1 MSENILEVKNLK
13 TSFLTSSG
21 KVSAVRGVSF
31 SLKKGEVLGI
41 VGESGSG
48 KTVTSLTVIRL
59 LAGTGIIE
67 DGEIVFDGQD
77 LAKAGVKQMRKI
89 RGDRIA
95 MVFQDPMTSLNPLIP
110 VGSQVMEMISEHN
123 RNMGKAELKAEAI
136 RLLNQVHIPEAEK
149 RFHSYPHEFSGG
161 MRQRVMIAIALACKP
176 DILIADEPTT
186 ALDVTIQD
194 QILKLLN
201 QLREEMNMS
210 IIFITHDLGVVAEIC
225 DRVVVMYGGK
235 IMEEGLVEDI
245 FEKPAHP
252 YTRGLMASV
261 PDISLDKS
269 VKLVSI
275 PGSPPDMLNPP
286 AGCPFVLRCSHAR
299 NVCAE
304 VPPPATQVGEG
315 HFSCCWLLSPDAP
328 AEIQDSFAGPGA
340 VCGAP

>member
-1 MSENILEVKNLK
+1 MDNNILEIKNLK

-21 KVSAVRGVSF
+21 KVKAVRGVSF
-31 SLKKGEVLGI
+31 ALKKGEVLGI

-48 KTVTSLTVIRL
+48 KTVTSLTIIRL

-67 DGEIVFDGQD
+67 DGEIVFDGQN
-77 LAKAGVKQMRKI
+77 LAKLGTRQMRKI

-110 VGSQVMEMISEHN
+110 VGNQVMEMIQEHN
-123 RNMGKAELKAEAI
+123 RGMSKAELRAEAL

-201 QLREEMNMS
+201 QLREEMHMS

-245 FEKPAHP
+245 FGKPAHP

-304 VPPPATQVGEG
+304 VPPPVAQVGEG
-315 HFSCCWLLSPDAP
+315 HCSYCWLLSPDAP
-328 AEIQDSFAGPGA
+328 AENNPFKE
-340 VCGAP
+340 V